1 MAFHRATNWKDRMLQ
16 MQAVK
21 DKCNEILGNL
31 NLPEED
37 VRALAIVQVRQCCN
51 TLAAVPIKLCQSAEV
66 NSNVPAMMT
75 LLGVSRPDDLKSCLD
90 DLNRNARISFVTVVQ
105 FALENCIERVL
116 DAIATQKALGS
127 FSKSS
132 RRLIDL
138 TELEDPSSKHDILM
152 VPAWIRN
159 TLHAGGVHSR
169 RSKTVLID
177 GEPYEF
183 QQGKR
188 VECASWSH
196 LFHAFHNALGVY
208 QEILCS
214 PSVVSIGRIDVA

>member
-1 MAFHRATNWKDRMLQ
+1 MPFHRATNWKDRMLQ
-16 MQAVK
+16 IQAVK

-31 NLPEED
+31 KLPKED
-37 VRALAIVQVRQCCN
+37 VRALAIIQVRQCCN

-75 LLGVSRPDDLKSCLD
+75 LLGVSRPDDLESCLD

-116 DAIATQKALGS
+116 DAIPSQKALGS

-132 RRLIDL
+132 GQLIDV

-169 RSKTVLID
+169 RSKTVVID
-177 GEPYEF
+177 GEAYEF
-183 QQGKR
+183 QEGKR

-196 LFHAFHNALGVY
+196 LLHAFRSALAVY
-208 QEILCS
+208 EQILCS
-214 PSVVSIGRIDVA
+214 TPVVSIWRIDVA